1 MELWFILHAPGSK
14 GLIGNRVVALVLFP
28 SCFGLSCGII
38 QSMSCCILVHD
49 CCVQVLDLGGT
60 WITALILPI
69 SIFSCYVG
77 DGIAYQ
83 INVVHVLQKRTG
95 E

>member
-1 MELWFILHAPGSK
+1 MELWLILHAPGGP
-14 GLIGNRVVALVLFP
+14 GLIGSSVVALVLLP

-38 QSMSCCILVHD
+38 QRISCCILVHD
-49 CCVQVLDLGGT
+49 CCVQVLHLGGT
-60 WITALILPI
+60 WFTALIYSI
-69 SIFSCYVG
+69 SIVSFSMG